1 MPVLGA
7 ICNAPVFKAIGKV
20 GYRAL
25 LFSYNATV
33 DADACAERAT
43 EGEDLDRLLLRSIAL
58 PVVAVNA
65 RGHVVFWN
73 QGATGLYGW
82 SADEMLGQPL
92 SRLNTRFRDDSLDS
106 SLSRLAQGGVWEGEV
121 IQCHKRG
128 ADLHVWSH
136 VTKTNGTAASLVAV
150 NRPLPLQATSGRTP
164 TPAERAQEFLEA
176 APDSVVVVDAA
187 GKIVFVNRRL
197 EECFGYERADL
208 IGSPI
213 ETLLP
218 ARHKG
223 EHEKHRQ
230 GYSLDMKARS
240 MGLGRVLS
248 ARRKNGEEFPV
259 DVSLSPI
266 QSPQGAFVL
275 AAVRDVT
282 ERRLIEQTLDLIRN
296 VTTAA
301 NESPSTEFALRSA
314 MELVCELSGSTFAR
328 VYRYDPQL
336 DRLVFYPLLRDDPDA
351 PTLSEQWKADPKPG
365 SLSCLALDAKK
376 AVLRSAS
383 EEPEPHRTLLANAG
397 MTVGFAFPVVS
408 GTDVPFVLKF
418 WCRQTPSVMETLLG
432 TFHQIGVQLGRVV
445 EREKAT
451 AQTLHATNLQ
461 RSNEELA
468 LFAHVASHD
477 LQEPLRMITAFLGL
491 LSRKYGP
498 QLNEEAQRYIEFAVG
513 GAHRLRGLIRSVLE
527 YSQVDRGSLQRTSI
541 DLNGVIQQVL
551 ANLRQSISDSGAT
564 IVCDKLPSLKAD
576 ESQMMQLFQNII
588 SNALRFRRPESP
600 PHIHIR
606 AQAQANAWTIL
617 VADNGIGISEGN
629 AQRVFEVFS
638 RLHPV
643 DKFPG
648 SGVGLAVC
656 QRIVKRHGGRIWFES
671 KVDLGTTFFVELPK
685 E

>member
-1 MPVLGA
+1 M
-7 ICNAPVFKAIGKV
+7 
-20 GYRAL
+20 
-25 LFSYNATV
+25 
-33 DADACAERAT
+33 
-43 EGEDLDRLLLRSIAL
+43 LRSIAV
-58 PVVAVNA
+58 PIVAVNA

-73 QGATGLYGW
+73 TAATALYGW
-82 SADEMLGQPL
+82 SANEMLGQPL
-92 SRLNTRFRDDSLDS
+92 SRLHTRFRDDSRES
-106 SLSRLAQGGVWEGEV
+106 SLAALGKGGVWEGEV
-121 IQCHKRG
+121 LQRHKAG
-128 ADLHVWSH
+128 FDVPVWSH
-136 VTKTNGTAASLVAV
+136 VTKLEGEAASLVAV

-176 APDSVVVVDAA
+176 TPDSVVVVDAA

-197 EECFGYERADL
+197 QECFGYERDEL
-208 IGSPI
+208 IGATV

-218 ARHKG
+218 LRHRAQ
-223 EHEKHRQ
+223 HEKHRQ
-230 GYSLDMKARS
+230 AFSSNKQVRS
-240 MGLGRVLS
+240 MGLGLVLS

-266 QSPQGAFVL
+266 ESSQGSFVL
-275 AAVRDVT
+275 ATVRDVT

-301 NESPSTEFALRSA
+301 NESPSIEFALRSA
-314 MELVCELSGSTFAR
+314 MELVCELSGATFAR
-328 VYRYDPQL
+328 VYRHDQVRG
-336 DRLVFYPLLRDDPDA
+336 RLVLYPLLKDDPDA
-351 PTLSEQWKADPKPG
+351 PQMSEQWKVEPEPG
-365 SLSCLALDAKK
+365 SLTYWAFESKK
-376 AVLRSAS
+376 AVLRSAT
-383 EEPEPHRTLLANAG
+383 EEPEPHRSLLADAG

-418 WCRQTPSVMETLLG
+418 WCRRTPAVMNTLLA

-451 AQTLHATNLQ
+451 AQTLRATNLQ

-477 LQEPLRMITAFLGL
+477 LQEPLRMITAFLDL

-498 QLNEEAQRYIEFAVG
+498 QLNEEAQRYIEFAVS

-541 DLNGVIQQVL
+541 ELDGVIQQVL
-551 ANLRQSISDSGAT
+551 ANLRQSIADNGAT
-564 IVCDKLPSLKAD
+564 IVCDKLPRLKAD

-588 SNALRFRRPESP
+588 SNALRFRRADTAPLVHVS
-600 PHIHIR
+600 
-606 AQAQANAWTIL
+606 AQEQADTWRVL

-671 KVDLGTTFFVELPK
+671 QVDQGTTFFVELPK
-685 E
+685 G